1 MNKFEALK
9 QFQEWPPE
17 WQRLCAEYWIET
29 GEDRP
34 EIACGIEARF
44 RNGEPVSIP
53 FDQPKAAKVAAIPRD
68 IQERICNGESVF
80 FPRNDSHLSDFN
92 SAMGNAKATGKPA
105 AAKVA
110 VKPAR
115 NFMRYTR
122 DELTEVDSHVSEGR
136 GPSEVARIMD
146 KKYPRQRTIDAW
158 EKMANR
164 IKKAGLQAMLDRA
177 IDVEFK

>member
-1 MNKFEALK
+1 M
-9 QFQEWPPE
+9 
-17 WQRLCAEYWIET
+17 ET
-29 GEDRP
+29 GEV
-34 EIACGIEARF
+34 EATQVSTF
-44 RNGEPVSIP
+44 GERLSVSTVP
-53 FDQPKAAKVAAIPRD
+53 FDQPKAAAKVA
-68 IQERICNGESVF
+68 
-80 FPRNDSHLSDFN
+80 
-92 SAMGNAKATGKPA
+92 
-105 AAKVA
+105 A

-122 DELTEVDSHVSEGR
+122 DELIEVDSHVSEGR

-177 IDVEFK
+177 INVEFK

>member
-1 MNKFEALK
+1 MNKFEALYL
-9 QFQEWPPE
+9 FAAWPPE
-17 WQRLCAEYWIET
+17 HQRLCAEYWIET
-29 GEDRP
+29 GEVDPKFVLAFPKQTAGDLVQR
-34 EIACGIEARF
+34 G
-44 RNGEPVSIP
+44 VSMP
-53 FDQPKAAKVAAIPRD
+53 SDQPKTVLTYPREAAKVA
-68 IQERICNGESVF
+68 
-80 FPRNDSHLSDFN
+80 
-92 SAMGNAKATGKPA
+92 
-105 AAKVA
+105 A

-164 IKKAGLQAMLDRA
+164 IKKVGLQAMLDRA

>member
-1 MNKFEALK
+1 VLTYPREA
-9 QFQEWPPE
+9 
-17 WQRLCAEYWIET
+17 A
-29 GEDRP
+29 
-34 EIACGIEARF
+34 
-44 RNGEPVSIP
+44 
-53 FDQPKAAKVAAIPRD
+53 KAA
-68 IQERICNGESVF
+68 
-80 FPRNDSHLSDFN
+80 
-92 SAMGNAKATGKPA
+92 
-105 AAKVA
+105 A

-146 KKYPRQRTIDAW
+146 KKYPRQRTLDAW

-164 IKKAGLQAMLDRA
+164 IKKVGLQAMLDKS

>member
-1 MNKFEALK
+1 MNKFEALA
-9 QFQEWPPE
+9 QFQGWPPE

-29 GEDRP
+29 GEVDP
-34 EIACGIEARF
+34 KFVLAFPKQTA
-44 RNGEPVSIP
+44 GELVQRGVALPMPGDPWP
-53 FDQPKAAKVAAIPRD
+53 FDQPKAAAKVAA
-68 IQERICNGESVF
+68 
-80 FPRNDSHLSDFN
+80 
-92 SAMGNAKATGKPA
+92 
-105 AAKVA
+105 
-110 VKPAR
+110 KPAR
-115 NFMRYTR
+115 NQMRYTR

-164 IKKAGLQAMLDRA
+164 IKKVGLQAMLDRA

>member
-1 MNKFEALK
+1 VNKFDALK
-9 QFQEWPPE
+9 TFQGWPPE

-34 EIACGIEARF
+34 AVQVWTTADKIQTA
-44 RNGEPVSIP
+44 GELVQRGVALPMPGDPWP
-53 FDQPKAAKVAAIPRD
+53 FNQPKAAKVAA
-68 IQERICNGESVF
+68 
-80 FPRNDSHLSDFN
+80 
-92 SAMGNAKATGKPA
+92 A
-105 AAKVA
+105 
-110 VKPAR
+110 KPAR

-122 DELTEVDSHVSEGR
+122 NELIEVDSHVSEGR

-164 IKKAGLQAMLDRA
+164 IRKVGLQTMLDKS

>member
-1 MNKFEALK
+1 MNKFEALYL
-9 QFQEWPPE
+9 FAAWPPE
-17 WQRLCAEYWIET
+17 HQRLCAEYWIET
-29 GEDRP
+29 GEVDPKFVLAFPKQTAGDLVQR
-34 EIACGIEARF
+34 G
-44 RNGEPVSIP
+44 VSMP
-53 FDQPKAAKVAAIPRD
+53 SDQPKTVLTYPREAAKAA
-68 IQERICNGESVF
+68 
-80 FPRNDSHLSDFN
+80 
-92 SAMGNAKATGKPA
+92 
-105 AAKVA
+105 A

-164 IKKAGLQAMLDRA
+164 IKKVGLQAMLERA

>member
-1 MNKFEALK
+1 LEIETMNKFEALK
-9 QFQEWPPE
+9 QFQAWPPE

-29 GEDRP
+29 GED
-34 EIACGIEARF
+34 ETTQVLTFGDKLESAKKLFMAQESVQAKISARLDQ
-44 RNGEPVSIP
+44 N
-53 FDQPKAAKVAAIPRD
+53 QPKAAKVAA
-68 IQERICNGESVF
+68 
-80 FPRNDSHLSDFN
+80 
-92 SAMGNAKATGKPA
+92 
-105 AAKVA
+105 
-110 VKPAR
+110 KPAR

-164 IKKAGLQAMLDRA
+164 IKKVGLQAMLDRA